1 MKKKYSCEVDCAA
14 CAAKVE
20 AAIQKVDGV
29 EDVKVNFLTQKLIL
43 TAPDE
48 NFDAVLAAVLK
59 TAKRVDP
66 DIVIT
71 V

>member
-14 CAAKVE
+14 CAAKFE